1 MNLHVLRNLITKN
14 EKRFVLG
21 RLIESNGS
29 KCEVVGIVQKKD
41 KLVLVTTHV
50 VEKRDEQLYDMSTE
64 RLSYK
69 NRYIMHNQEEEMDRW
84 PLKHVGK
91 VIIDDKSFEVRS
103 KESRRVLGY
112 EWESVIELYEFM
124 KLGWSPEWLEN
135 VYAEQLFVTYF
146 ELEGDDARDLKLSA
160 NSKIVFEERPYVI
173 SRYVGLPMSLQI
185 SEDYP
190 DKLWFKDERS
200 GEAHWVQVNRVFLMD
215 VHTEMLKM
223 YENPE
228 LSEKFNDAQII
239 KMRAELESRLLEVCP
254 RGMYFPVVEYECFDD
269 DISLQFFAQ
278 SYLDEKQKNNGAIG
292 FITGA
297 DKMTGK
303 LGNKLKACVIQTPV
317 TEETSM
323 IDVELFGYSR
333 VVRSVGMIS

>member
-1 MNLHVLRNLITKN
+1 MNLDILRKLVSKQD
-14 EKRFVLG
+14 KRYLLG
-21 RLIESNGS
+21 KCIEVNGS
-29 KCEVVGIVQKKD
+29 KCEVVGVVQKKD
-41 KLVLVTTHV
+41 KLELVTIHV
-50 VEKRDEQLYDMSTE
+50 VEKRDEQVYDMSTE
-64 RLSYK
+64 RLSFK
-69 NRYIMHNQEEEMDRW
+69 NRYIMHNQEEMDRW

-91 VIIDDKSFEVRS
+91 VIIDDKSFEVRG

-146 ELEGDDARDLKLSA
+146 ELKGDGAKDVKLSA
-160 NSKIVFEERPYVI
+160 NSKIVFEERPYVV

-185 SEDYP
+185 GDNYP
-190 DKLWFKDERS
+190 DKLWFEDERS
-200 GEAHWVQVNRVFLMD
+200 GEAQWVQINRVLLMD

-254 RGMYFPVVEYECFDD
+254 RDMYFPVVEYECFDD

-278 SYLDEKQKNNGAIG
+278 SYLDEKPKNNGAIG

-317 TEETSM
+317 TEETSR

-333 VVRSVGMIS
+333 VVRSVGKIG